1 MDDLS
6 THPGHARWP
15 RICSINLRPNLKN
28 TRRRR
33 QLKRKLPA
41 VLEMAIRGRRESQQ
55 SGAIW
60 NSSQI
65 PQIFGITQYWGW
77 SKYPIYIIY
86 CIYIYIQYIYIY
98 ISNIYIYI
106 SNIYIYIQYIYI
118 YIQYIYISNIYCI
131 SIYTRSISTMA
142 FESHLQYPSDLT
154 CAVPMFLGGT
164 RRTWFPEGRDHFPSM
179 VG

>member
-86 CIYIYIQYIYIY
+86 CIYIYPIYIYPIYIYIY
-98 ISNIYIYI
+98 PI
-106 SNIYIYIQYIYI
+106 
-118 YIQYIYISNIYCI
+118 YIYISNIYCI